1 MDNYNPAYLPIFSR
15 DVIEQIKSGD
25 PAWSDHVP
33 AEVAE
38 VIRRR
43 GFFGYRKPAQNVT
56 TPKHSDDNSAAGE
69 VLPFP
74 TEAA

>member
-1 MDNYNPAYLPIFSR
+1 M
-15 DVIEQIKSGD
+15 IEQIKSGD

-43 GFFGYRKPAQNVT
+43 GLLGHRRAATPKENPAQAPAIAPSVGGFIAT
-56 TPKHSDDNSAAGE
+56 QTAT
-69 VLPFP
+69 V
-74 TEAA
+74 

>member
-1 MDNYNPAYLPIFSR
+1 M
-15 DVIEQIKSGD
+15 
-25 PAWSDHVP
+25 P

-43 GFFGYRKPAQNVT
+43 GFFGHRKPAQNFA
-56 TPKHSDDNSAAGE
+56 TPKHSDDNSTAGE